1 MEERH
6 STGGSDYRPVV
17 YQFRDFLLENLP
29 EESRQKLLENVS
41 FTTYPAG
48 RYVFR
53 EGEPADHIVVITQGM
68 VKLFHTD
75 ADGHENIVML
85 LSENDTIWENL
96 FLYEGTFPYSAI
108 TLTKTRLCRIY
119 RENFLH
125 ILDNPAASLQI
136 VSMLSRKLH
145 DANQRVQVLS
155 TQDPSARIAGFL
167 LMLLERHPDGLLV
180 LRLEDI
186 ASSIGLR
193 METISR
199 KLGQMQTE
207 GLVQREGKG
216 RLRIKNAEALRRI
229 YQDEEE

>member
-1 MEERH
+1 MVAQE
-6 STGGSDYRPVV
+6 SAGGADSRSVV
-17 YQFRDFLLENLP
+17 YRFRDFLLENLP
-29 EESRQKLLENVS
+29 EESRRKLLENVS
-41 FTTYPAG
+41 FTTYPAN

-53 EGEPADHIVVITQGM
+53 EGEPADHIVVISRGM

-75 ADGHENIVML
+75 ADGHENIVMI

-96 FLYEGTFPYSAI
+96 FLYEGTFPYSAL
-108 TLTKTRLCRIY
+108 TLTETRLCRIY

-167 LMLLERHPDGLLV
+167 LMLYERHPDGMLA

-199 KLGQMQTE
+199 KLGQMQAE
-207 GLVQREGKG
+207 GLILREGKG
-216 RLRIKNAEALRRI
+216 RLRIKNAEALRQI
-229 YQDEEE
+229 YLGEE